1 MGLKE
6 RFYDRLGF
14 KRANTIED
22 MKNNETLIENDIV
35 KVAET
40 GYFYDIKTTG
50 TVALDNGLFA
60 EVKKTTFLQIVTN
73 CINNLS
79 NLTQQ
84 FNTHK
89 GTMATPSQNGH
100 ISAEDKK
107 KLDNLE
113 KVEINSSVNAEP
125 NTIAERDS
133 RGSLKSTSFKS
144 ENSNENMIK
153 GALAFRVNNSTD
165 NEIRFCSDINAIKK
179 WLGIKELTKKTL
191 WQGSITQGT
200 RTGGTSQRVSI
211 QSDESFANYD
221 FIEFHFSDGKRQ
233 VLRYQDG
240 TVSGNFK
247 DNKNIVMASEAMD
260 IYGWSSM
267 NYASVRLGFYNNR
280 EIVFWGFGVNKFT
293 QSTLIKIVGFK
304 FG

>member
-1 MGLKE
+1 MNLKRKFLDRKGYLRE
-6 RFYDRLGF
+6 RS
-14 KRANTIED
+14 IESL
-22 MKNNETLIENDIV
+22 KNNMFLEVGDIV
-35 KVAET
+35 KVVET
-40 GYFYDIKTTG
+40 GYFYDIKESSTSIP
-50 TVALDNGLFA
+50 LNNGLFA
-60 EVKKTTFLQIVTN
+60 EVKQNTFLKLVTDN
-73 CINNLS
+73 IRKLTEHIN
-79 NLTQQ
+79 
-84 FNTHK
+84 
-89 GTMATPSQNGH
+89 TMATPSQNGH
-100 ISAEDKK
+100 MSAEDKK
-107 KLDNLE
+107 KLDSLG

-144 ENSNENMIK
+144 ENSNENRIG

-221 FIEFHFSDGKRQ
+221 FIEFHFSDGNRQ

-240 TVSGNFK
+240 MVSGNFK

>member
-1 MGLKE
+1 MGLRE

-14 KRANTIED
+14 VRANTIED
-22 MKNNETLIENDIV
+22 MLNNKSLKENDVV

-40 GYFYDIKTTG
+40 GYFYDIRTVG
-50 TVALDNGLFA
+50 TLELANGLFA
-60 EVKKTTFLQIVTN
+60 VTKRNTLLQSI
-73 CINNLS
+73 INNTNELIQHIS
-79 NLTQQ
+79 N
-84 FNTHK
+84 
-89 GTMATPSQNGH
+89 MATPLQNGH
-100 ISAEDKK
+100 MSAEDKK
-107 KLDNLE
+107 KLDSLG

-144 ENSNENMIK
+144 ENLNENRID
-153 GALAFRVNNSTD
+153 GAIAFRVNNSTD
-165 NEIRFCSDINAIKK
+165 NEIRFCSDINVIKK

-221 FIEFHFSDGKRQ
+221 FIEFYFSDGKRQ

-240 TVSGNFK
+240 TVGGNFK

-260 IYGWSSM
+260 IYGWNSV

-280 EIVFWGFGVNKFT
+280 EIVFWGFGVNQFT